1 MKAYLYYTL
10 LSAIA
15 FGLSSCHKP
24 TSIKNA
30 PLTDSVVSAS
40 ILDYNIYFD
49 AERFFIKTVESGL
62 KLKNASE
69 QALQMASSDS
79 IRNLALVLKECHTKD
94 VAQIIALGDNMNVAI
109 PEVMNVIDA
118 QQVSDLREE
127 RNRDFDYRFIKMVIE
142 DYERSIPLF
151 EQAVS
156 DANNSEIR
164 NVASSVLPNLY
175 AQLSKARI
183 IERVYFRDRLIS
195 KQ

>member
-15 FGLSSCHKP
+15 FNLSSCQKP
-24 TSIKNA
+24 TSIKNTT
-30 PLTDSVVSAS
+30 LTDSVVSAS

-118 QQVSDLREE
+118 QQVSDLKEE
-127 RNRDFDYRFIKMVIE
+127 KNRDFDYRFIKMVIE

-183 IERVYFRDRLIS
+183 IERIYFRDRLIS
-195 KQ
+195 KL

>member
-1 MKAYLYYTL
+1 MKAYLYIL
-10 LSAIA
+10 LAA
-15 FGLSSCHKP
+15 VTWNLSSCQKP

-79 IRNLALVLKECHTKD
+79 IRNLALALKECHTKD
-94 VAQIIALGDNMNVAI
+94 VAQIIALGDNLNVAI
-109 PEVMNVIDA
+109 PAVMNAIDA
-118 QQVSDLREE
+118 QQVSDLKEE
-127 RNRDFDYRFIKMVIE
+127 KNTDFDYRFIKMVIE

-195 KQ
+195 KL

>member
-1 MKAYLYYTL
+1 MKAYLYIL
-10 LSAIA
+10 LAA
-15 FGLSSCHKP
+15 VTWNLSSCQKP

-69 QALQMASSDS
+69 QALRMTSSDS
-79 IRNLALVLKECHTKD
+79 IRNLALALKECHTKD
-94 VAQIIALGDNMNVAI
+94 VEQIMALGDNLNVAI
-109 PEVMNVIDA
+109 PAVMNAIDA
-118 QQVSDLREE
+118 QQVSDLKEE
-127 RNRDFDYRFIKMVIE
+127 KNTDFDYRFIKMVIE

-183 IERVYFRDRLIS
+183 IERVYFRDRMIS
-195 KQ
+195 RL

>member
-1 MKAYLYYTL
+1 
-10 LSAIA
+10 
-15 FGLSSCHKP
+15 
-24 TSIKNA
+24 
-30 PLTDSVVSAS
+30 
-40 ILDYNIYFD
+40 
-49 AERFFIKTVESGL
+49 
-62 KLKNASE
+62 
-69 QALQMASSDS
+69 MASSDS
-79 IRNLALVLKECHTKD
+79 IRNLALALKECHTKD

-109 PEVMNVIDA
+109 PAVMNVIDA

-127 RNRDFDYRFIKMVIE
+127 KNTDFDYRFIKMVIE

>member
-15 FGLSSCHKP
+15 FSLSSCQKP
-24 TSIKNA
+24 TSIKNT
-30 PLTDSVVSAS
+30 PLTDSVVSAA

-118 QQVSDLREE
+118 QQVSDLKEE
-127 RNRDFDYRFIKMVIE
+127 KNRDFDYRFIKMVIE

-183 IERVYFRDRLIS
+183 IERIYFRDRLIS
-195 KQ
+195 KL

>member
-1 MKAYLYYTL
+1 MKAYLYYIL

-15 FGLSSCHKP
+15 FSLSSCQKP

-79 IRNLALVLKECHTKD
+79 IRNLALALKECHTKD

-109 PEVMNVIDA
+109 PAVMNVIDA

-127 RNRDFDYRFIKMVIE
+127 KNTDFDYRFIKMVIE

-183 IERVYFRDRLIS
+183 IERVYFRDRLIT